1 MTPGDACEQC
11 GYAPGT
17 VEAAT
22 QAAVDEL
29 AAGSPLNGVERALAQ
44 SAFALARA
52 VDSDSDGDHRQL
64 AGLTRELRAT
74 LKQLA
79 DAMPVTDDDAED
91 DSSPA

>member
-1 MTPGDACEQC
+1 MAADEPCEQC
-11 GYAPGT
+11 GHTAGT
-17 VEAAT
+17 VEQAT
-22 QAAVDEL
+22 REAIDEL

-44 SAFALARA
+44 SALALARA
-52 VDSDSDGDHRQL
+52 ADCDGGDNRQL

-79 DAMPVTDDDAED
+79 DAMPVPDDDAED

>member
-1 MTPGDACEQC
+1 MSCEQC
-11 GYAPGT
+11 GHTPGT

-22 QAAVDEL
+22 TAAIDEL

-44 SAFALARA
+44 TALALSRA
-52 VDSDSDGDHRQL
+52 IDTDGDNRQL

-79 DAMPVTDDDAED
+79 DAMPVPDDDAED

>member
-1 MTPGDACEQC
+1 MATETPCEQC
-11 GYAPGT
+11 GRGIGT
-17 VEAAT
+17 VEQAT
-22 QAAVDEL
+22 QDAVDEL

-44 SAFALARA
+44 SALVLARA
-52 VDSDSDGDHRQL
+52 MDADEGDSRQL